1 MGKRK
6 ADSLPLLESDE
17 EHLECRVESSEPP
30 QSLAANRDTPTQ
42 ASVADQEAS
51 NIHPFWTLLSHAGY
65 ELW

>member
-6 ADSLPLLESDE
+6 ADSSPLLESDV
-17 EHLECRVESSEPP
+17 EHLECTVESNKLP
-30 QSLAANRDTPTQ
+30 QSPIANCDTPTQ

-51 NIHPFWTLLSHAGY
+51 DIHPFWTLLSHAGY